1 VPVSCVLLAITSATP
16 AFAAPGGDLSTLHN
30 GRWTC
35 EMPGTAVS
43 QPKPEAD
50 EGFRIMPDSSYRT
63 PDGTS
68 GGGYLLLGRA
78 LTFTSGP
85 YNGRRFEAQSASTVL
100 QLDSDGRRT
109 GLRCVRVGP
118 PVGGFSDAPQAVTT
132 DGSN

>member
-1 VPVSCVLLAITSATP
+1 VPVSP
-16 AFAAPGGDLSTLHN
+16 ACCAAVPPPPPPSQRRRRPEHTLHN
-30 GRWTC
+30 GRWSTC
-35 EMPGTAVS
+35 PEPPCRS
-43 QPKPEAD
+43 PSPKPTKASASA
-50 EGFRIMPDSSYRT
+50 PDSSYRT

-118 PVGGFSDAPQAVTT
+118 PVGGFSDAPQAVLT
-132 DGSN
+132 DSN